1 MKKIF
6 PSLFFFLILALPGVF
21 AISTDLN
28 KTYFPRQTLIT
39 KISGNFLD
47 PLKSENVFFYSGRE
61 KISMEYEIAKI
72 EDSFYLYSILP
83 NKERNYTLII
93 KNAHYFEAGQDFT
106 QDLEFNF
113 SVQGKV
119 ADFTVKPG
127 FVISSKDFFI
137 TLESNF
143 DTIPINLTY
152 VNFTSTEEVRGGF
165 SKEVFIPI
173 QAHEKVAFLEIKSQN
188 LTYKVPI
195 KSMAQAVTR
204 RHMAFSKPF
213 SNITLFRGSPY
224 NVQLSLINDGQEEI
238 RNISLSASK
247 TMTLEP
253 KNILSIKPG
262 EYAVVNISLLPE
274 EDETI
279 IISASSETLSANT
292 TIQVNLRKI
301 EVENLTASEIG
312 QYSCSELGGKPCGEN
327 QVCSGEEIKTLDTP
341 RCCRGQCKSKSS
353 SFKIFLIILLIIG
366 VAAVGYYILKIRGK
380 KILPESLKQ
389 SAISK
394 LTEVRGS
401 LSKT

>member
-1 MKKIF
+1 MRKAF
-6 PSLFFFLILALPGVF
+6 LTLFFLLILVLPSVF
-21 AISTDLN
+21 AVSIDLN

-39 KISGNFLD
+39 KISGNFLENI
-47 PLKSENVFFYSGRE
+47 KSENIFFYSGRD

-93 KNAHYFEAGQDFT
+93 KDAHYFEAGQDIK

-113 SVQGKV
+113 TVSGRV
-119 ADFTVKPG
+119 ADFTIKPG
-127 FVISSKDFFI
+127 FIVSSKDFSI

-143 DTIPINLTY
+143 DTISINLTY
-152 VNFTSTEEVRGGF
+152 VNFTAAEEVRGGF
-165 SKEVFIPI
+165 SKDVFIPI
-173 QAHEKVAFLEIKSQN
+173 AAHEKVAFLEIKSQN

-195 KSMAQAVTR
+195 KSMAQAITR
-204 RHMAFSKPF
+204 KHISFSKPF
-213 SNITLFRGSPY
+213 SNVTLFRGSPY

-247 TMTLEP
+247 TMTLAP
-253 KNILSIKPG
+253 PNIPSIKPG

-279 IISASSETLSANT
+279 VISASAEAASANT
-292 TIQVNLRKI
+292 TIQINVHKI
-301 EVENLTASEIG
+301 EVENLTTEEIR

-327 QVCSGEEIKTLDTP
+327 QVCGGEEIRTLDTSK
-341 RCCRGQCKSKSS
+341 CCRGQCKSKSS
-353 SFKIFLIILLIIG
+353 SFKTFIIILLIVGIG
-366 VAAVGYYILKIRGK
+366 VIGYYIWKTKGK
-380 KILPESLKQ
+380 RVLPESLKQ